1 MRVTLENNKQLLI
14 NIIIFL
20 GSLGFLFFQLFNLNY
35 IFDESKVNLI
45 MIADEYLFFSKNL
58 ITEDINFI
66 HLILINL
73 LFVLAIGTLMYYVY
87 VVVSFIRKNHT
98 ISMKPLIVLKG
109 IYLLMIIVFLVLHSI
124 LIKINALFGYLLL
137 LLVLS
142 FAIYDLVSMIK
153 LFKKKVDK
161 TEIQHNKLFSI
172 TKLIRCSRFNLLSSL
187 NASFI
192 LGLIIGYF
200 GKNTV
205 QQSS

>member
-172 TKLIRCSRFNLLSSL
+172 TKLIILFYPVVTMIFLYIVLSV
-187 NASFI
+187 I
-192 LGLIIGYF
+192 
-200 GKNTV
+200 
-205 QQSS
+205 

>member
-73 LFVLAIGTLMYYVY
+73 LFVLEEY
-87 VVVSFIRKNHT
+87 
-98 ISMKPLIVLKG
+98 
-109 IYLLMIIVFLVLHSI
+109 
-124 LIKINALFGYLLL
+124 
-137 LLVLS
+137 
-142 FAIYDLVSMIK
+142 
-153 LFKKKVDK
+153 
-161 TEIQHNKLFSI
+161 QHNGIAKALY
-172 TKLIRCSRFNLLSSL
+172 NLV
-187 NASFI
+187 I
-192 LGLIIGYF
+192 
-200 GKNTV
+200 
-205 QQSS
+205 

>member
-1 MRVTLENNKQLLI
+1 
-14 NIIIFL
+14 
-20 GSLGFLFFQLFNLNY
+20 
-35 IFDESKVNLI
+35 
-45 MIADEYLFFSKNL
+45 
-58 ITEDINFI
+58 
-66 HLILINL
+66 
-73 LFVLAIGTLMYYVY
+73 MYYVY

-172 TKLIRCSRFNLLSSL
+172 TSGSDSFLLIPSGTKSS
-187 NASFI
+187 AS
-192 LGLIIGYF
+192 
-200 GKNTV
+200 
-205 QQSS
+205 

>member
-172 TKLIRCSRFNLLSSL
+172 TKLIILFYPVVIMIFLYIVLSV
-187 NASFI
+187 I
-192 LGLIIGYF
+192 
-200 GKNTV
+200 
-205 QQSS
+205 

>member
-73 LFVLAIGTLMYYVY
+73 LFVLAIGTFMYYVY

-172 TKLIRCSRFNLLSSL
+172 TKLIILFYPVVIMIFLYIVLSV
-187 NASFI
+187 I
-192 LGLIIGYF
+192 
-200 GKNTV
+200 
-205 QQSS
+205 